1 MSTLPGFTLAV
12 LLLTA
17 GSTVADGLVLKKDV
31 ELKGSATAG
40 KEGPLFL
47 TANKIESTAPD
58 VVVASGKVEARQAG
72 LNFFADWLRYDI
84 TQSQVQARG
93 GVRLE
98 QTAMVVTGDS
108 FLFNLDDYSG
118 ELTQPVYQFT
128 TQPRHGKANSNGA
141 ATQSSPSAGIAS
153 TGRGS
158 ASHIDFINEN
168 QCKLQDAIYTTCPLG
183 DDDWFLK
190 VGDLDLDRS
199 RNIGTAR
206 NVSLHFLG
214 VPILYTPW
222 MNFPLNDARKTGIL
236 APTFGTT
243 ERSGIDILAPYYLNL
258 APNYDATLYPRLLS
272 RRGVQ
277 LGGEFRYL
285 LNDAH
290 GVNRLEYLPNDNVAG
305 RSRWSAALNNIYRLN
320 DTTEIGMLFN
330 RVSDDDYFRDLSNLL
345 AVTSLTHLD
354 RQVWLSTQHANWNAS
369 IRAQSYQTLQD
380 STSSTPIAE
389 PYELMPQAR
398 LGIAKT
404 FSNGLEFKMDNEAT
418 RFAHPTLV
426 EGTRVLA
433 YPTLRMPLTNSFGF
447 LTPQIGW
454 HSTYYALDNTTAYPQ
469 HISRSLPI
477 ASLDSGVTFDRPF
490 HFSGQDYTQTL
501 EPRAYYVY
509 APYRNQDDIPVF
521 DTALLD
527 FNYAQMFT
535 ENQYIG
541 GDRVNDANQL
551 TVAVTSRLVEADSG
565 LERLQVTLGQ
575 RFYFSDQLVT
585 LPGIAPRTSST
596 TDLLAAISGQVTRN
610 WRINTAWQFDTQNGT
625 TIRQNL
631 GASYRPGPGRVM
643 NLGYRFIDQTT
654 EQVDLSAQWPLTRR
668 LYGMFRY
675 NYSFRDDKLV
685 EGLAGFE
692 YNAGCWALRA
702 VLQRLATKENQSTDA
717 LFFQLELNGMGRIG
731 SNPLDVLKH
740 SVPGYRPSNEI
751 IQTP

>member
-1 MSTLPGFTLAV
+1 MSTLPGFTLVV

-17 GSTVADGLVLKKDV
+17 GSAVADGLVLKKDV
-31 ELKGSATAG
+31 ELIGSTAAG
-40 KEGPLFL
+40 KNGPLFL
-47 TANKIESTAPD
+47 TADKIESTAPD
-58 VVVASGKVEARQAG
+58 VIEASGNAEARQAG
-72 LNFFADWLRYDI
+72 QNFFADWLLYDT
-84 TQSQVQARG
+84 TQDQVQARG
-93 GVRLE
+93 HVRLE

-108 FLFNLDDYSG
+108 LLFNLGDYSG
-118 ELTQPVYQFT
+118 ELIQPVYRFT
-128 TQPRHGKANSNGA
+128 SQMGRGRDSHTVATSANDTSVVVAQPGRGKAD
-141 ATQSSPSAGIAS
+141 
-153 TGRGS
+153 R
-158 ASHIDFINEN
+158 IDFLNEN
-168 QCKLQDAIYTTCPLG
+168 QCKLQNAIYTTCPVG
-183 DDDWFLK
+183 NDDWFLK
-190 VGDLDLDRS
+190 VGDLDLDKS
-199 RNIGTAR
+199 RNVGTAR
-206 NVSLHFLG
+206 NASLHFLG

-222 MNFPLNDARKTGIL
+222 MDFPLNDVRKSGVL

-243 ERSGIDILAPYYLNL
+243 QRSGIDFLAPYYLNL

-272 RRGVQ
+272 KRGVQ

-285 LNDAH
+285 LNDVH

-320 DTTEIGMLFN
+320 DTTEAGMLFN
-330 RVSDDDYFRDLSNLL
+330 RVSDNDYFRDLSNLL
-345 AVTSLTHLD
+345 AVTSLTQLN
-354 RQVWLSTQHANWNAS
+354 REFWLSTQHANWSAD

-380 STSSTPIAE
+380 STSATPILE
-389 PYELMPQAR
+389 PYARLPQAR
-398 LGIAKT
+398 LGISKT
-404 FSNGLEFKMDNEAT
+404 FENGLEFKMDSEAT
-418 RFAHPTLV
+418 HFAHPTLV

-433 YPTLRMPLTNSFGF
+433 YPTLRLPLTNSFGF

-454 HSTYYALDNTTAYPQ
+454 HSTYYALDDRAPVQ

-477 ASLDSGVTFDRPF
+477 FSLDSGVTFERPF
-490 HFSGQDYTQTL
+490 HFASQDYTQTL

-509 APYRNQDDIPVF
+509 APYRDQSAIPVF

-527 FNYAQMFT
+527 FSYAQMFT
-535 ENQYIG
+535 ENQFIG
-541 GDRVNDANQL
+541 GDRINDANQL
-551 TVAVTSRLVEADSG
+551 TVAVTSRFTEATSG

-575 RFYFSDQLVT
+575 RYYFGTQQVT
-585 LPGIAPRTSST
+585 LPGIAPRSSNA

-610 WRINTAWQFDTQNGT
+610 WRIDTAWQFDTQNGT

-631 GASYRPGPGRVM
+631 GASYRPSPGRVI

-654 EQVDLSAQWPLTRR
+654 EQVDLSAQWPLAQRW
-668 LYGMFRY
+668 YGMVRY
-675 NYSFRDDKLV
+675 NYSFKDNKLV

-692 YNAGCWALRA
+692 YNGGCWALRA